1 MTVARRPGVALAE
14 PEMAGEAFA
23 LFVIDKVQVH
33 AMGIILAAGK
43 TEILL
48 QLETFGAVSAI
59 SRCLLHGII
68 LAEGHFRLGFLGNQ
82 FSNSASGNRLVVVQ
96 SLQLRE

>member
-1 MTVARRPGVALAE
+1 
-14 PEMAGEAFA
+14 
-23 LFVIDKVQVH
+23 
-33 AMGIILAAGK
+33 
-43 TEILL
+43 L